1 MMEQDLPPR
10 ILLADDQLS
19 MLKAL
24 RLLLKGEGYQIETVG
39 SAAAIVET
47 IGRQDFDVVLMDL
60 NYVRGSTSG
69 QEGLDLLSKLQQID
83 STLPVVVMTAW
94 GSVELAVEAMRRGA
108 RDFLTKPWK
117 NERLLA
123 ILRTQV
129 ELSRALRKGRQL
141 EQENLLLRGEDR
153 PFLIAQSRAM
163 QPVLETIARV
173 GPSQANVLVTGE
185 SGAGKGVVAQALH
198 AVSTR
203 KDKPLVSV
211 NTASISPTLFESELF
226 GHVAGAFTDARSDR
240 IGRFKLADGGTLF
253 LDEIASIPANL
264 QSKLLRVLESGE
276 FEPVGSSKTHRVDVR
291 ILSATNA
298 DLDEEIAASRFRQ
311 DLLYR
316 LKTVEIRVPPLRERR
331 EDIPLL
337 ATHFLQRHATRYRK
351 DLAGFDSTSLD
362 VLLAYSWPG
371 NVRELDHTVERAVL
385 MACGAA
391 VQAGDLGIEPRFQ
404 AAPAIEN
411 MTIEQVEQMMIRKA
425 LSRFQG
431 DISKAA
437 EALGLSRG
445 ALYRRLEK
453 HGIE

>member
-24 RLLLKGEGYQIETVG
+24 RLLLKGEGYQIETVD